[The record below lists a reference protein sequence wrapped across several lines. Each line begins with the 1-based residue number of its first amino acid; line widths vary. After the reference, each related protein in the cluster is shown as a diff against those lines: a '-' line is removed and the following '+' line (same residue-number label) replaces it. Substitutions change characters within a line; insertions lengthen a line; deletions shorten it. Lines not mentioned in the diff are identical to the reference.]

1 MGRERGVFCGFLI
14 AAHIAAGCSHAPMM
28 QEEVLCRISVDECGF
43 AVKSSDPDEEQISDV
58 SIMIFDERGDA
69 EECIWLRNGETVAEV
84 PLVLG
89 KTYSFRACANFG
101 YRTFADH
108 ISELDEMTFYMAYP
122 DEYSKGMPMYASV
135 DGIRIGEDASVNLMM
150 KRLMAKISLRMD
162 RRKLSEGV
170 EMNIVGV
177 RIGNCPKSVKV
188 FGSSSVSS
196 HDQCFGIGFSRNDA
210 QTAVLNTLGPDDL
223 SGVVSLYMLENM
235 QGDITEP
242 IDEDSEKVFGA
253 QDHRKDVC
261 SYIEMDIEYLS
272 HEKYSE
278 SPLIYRFYLGDSRT
292 NLDVERNCHYRITVC
307 PEDDGLN
314 GDGWR
319 VDKSGIY
326 DLGPTYFKS
335 YPTPYIRGKIGDKV
349 HIGCIFS
356 PSDTPFD
363 VGESYMMDDKK
374 TGIYDYEIDPDGHGA
389 VLTLTGPGRGWI
401 YMEAGEPINDGA
413 LFMIEVDLPSA
424 DQPLQTPDMYDAY
437 HPFRPYP
444 GR

>member
-1 MGRERGVFCGFLI
+1 MGRERGIFRSVLTAMLI
-14 AAHIAAGCSHAPMM
+14 VAGCNGMETE
-28 QEEVLCRISVDECGF
+28 QRKEVMCRISFDGIGYS
-43 AVKSSDPDEEQISDV
+43 VKALDPDESMISDV
-58 SIMIFDERGDA
+58 SIMIFDERGEA
-69 EECIWLRNGETVAEV
+69 EECLWLRNGETSAEI

-108 ISELDEMTFYMAYP
+108 ISELDETVFYMAYP
-122 DEYSKGMPMYASV
+122 DEYSKGMPMYASA
-135 DGIRIGEDASVNLMM
+135 DGIRIGDDATVHL
-150 KRLMAKISLRMD
+150 KLERLMARISLRMD

-170 EMNIVGV
+170 EMNVIGV
-177 RIGNCPKSVKV
+177 RIGNCPRSVKV
-188 FGSSSVSS
+188 FGESSVSS

-223 SGVVSLYMLENM
+223 SGVVSLYMLENI
-235 QGDITEP
+235 QGDIKEP
-242 IDEDSEKVFGA
+242 IDEDSEKVFGE

-272 HEKYSE
+272 HEKYSQ
-278 SPLIYRFYLGDSRT
+278 SPLVYRFYLGDSRT

-307 PEDDGLN
+307 PENDGLK

-356 PSDTPFD
+356 PAHTPFD
-363 VGESYMMDDKK
+363 VGESYMKDDKE

-401 YMEAGEPINDGA
+401 YMEAGEPVNDGA
-413 LFMIEVDLPSA
+413 LFVIEVDLPA
-424 DQPLQTPDMYDAY
+424 DTWQYEIPCSS
-437 HPFRPYP
+437 
-444 GR
+444 

>member
-1 MGRERGVFCGFLI
+1 MGRERGILCSFLS
-14 AAHIAAGCSHAPMM
+14 AALMTAGCVHADAP
-28 QEEVLCRISVDECGF
+28 EEKEVLCRISVDDCNY
-43 AVKSSDPDEEQISDV
+43 AVKAIDPDEQLISDV
-58 SIMIFDERGDA
+58 SIMIFDERGEA
-69 EECIWLRNGETVAEV
+69 EECLWLQNGETSVEI

-101 YRTFADH
+101 YRTYADH
-108 ISELDEMTFYMAYP
+108 ISELDETVFYMAYP
-122 DEYSKGMPMYASV
+122 DEYSKGMPMYASA
-135 DGIRIGEDASVNLMM
+135 DGIRIGEDATVNLKM

-162 RRKLSEGV
+162 RRKLSKGV
-170 EMNIVGV
+170 EMNVIGV
-177 RIGNCPKSVKV
+177 RIGNCPKSVRV
-188 FGSSSVSS
+188 FGPSSVSS
-196 HDQCFGIGFSRNDA
+196 HDQCFGMGFSRNDA
-210 QTAVLNTLGPDDL
+210 QIAVLNALTHDNL
-223 SGVVSLYMLENM
+223 SGAVTLYMLENM
-235 QGDITEP
+235 QGDMTEQP
-242 IDEDSEKVFGA
+242 ESDADKVFDE

-272 HEKYSE
+272 HDKYSE

-335 YPTPYIRGKIGDKV
+335 YPDPYIRGKIGDKV

-356 PSDTPFD
+356 PPNTPFD
-363 VGESYMMDDKK
+363 VGESYMKDDKE
-374 TGIYDYEIDPDGHGA
+374 TGIYDYEIDPDGRGA

-401 YMEAGEPINDGA
+401 YMEAGEPVNDGA
-413 LFMIEVDLPSA
+413 LFVIEVDLPT
-424 DQPLQTPDMYDAY
+424 DTRQYETPCTS
-437 HPFRPYP
+437 
-444 GR
+444 

>member
-1 MGRERGVFCGFLI
+1 MGRKRGIFCSILSYALI
-14 AAHIAAGCSHAPMM
+14 TAGCTLAEAP
-28 QEEVLCRISVDECGF
+28 QAQEVLCRISVDDCGL
-43 AVKSSDPDEEQISDV
+43 AVKSSDPDEELISDV
-58 SIMIFDERGDA
+58 SIMIFDEHGDS
-69 EECIWLRNGETVAEV
+69 EECLWLQNGENVAEV

-101 YRTFADH
+101 YRTIADH

-135 DGIRIGEDASVNLMM
+135 DGIRIGEDASVNL
-150 KRLMAKISLRMD
+150 KLRRLMAKISLRMD
-162 RRKLSEGV
+162 RRKLSDGV
-170 EMNIVGV
+170 EMNVVGV

-188 FGSSSVSS
+188 FGSSSISS

-223 SGVVSLYMLENM
+223 SGIVSLYMLENM
-235 QGDITEP
+235 QGDVTEALGA
-242 IDEDSEKVFGA
+242 DSEKVFGE

-272 HEKYSE
+272 HEKYSK
-278 SPLIYRFYLGDSRT
+278 SPLVYRFYLGNSRT

-326 DLGPTYFKS
+326 DLGPTHFKS

-356 PSDTPFD
+356 P
-363 VGESYMMDDKK
+363 
-374 TGIYDYEIDPDGHGA
+374 
-389 VLTLTGPGRGWI
+389 
-401 YMEAGEPINDGA
+401 
-413 LFMIEVDLPSA
+413 
-424 DQPLQTPDMYDAY
+424 
-437 HPFRPYP
+437 
-444 GR
+444 

>member
-1 MGRERGVFCGFLI
+1 MGRERGILRSLLITALI
-14 AAHIAAGCSHAPMM
+14 AVGCARIGTP
-28 QEEVLCRISVDECGF
+28 EEKEVMCRISVEDIGY
-43 AVKSSDPDEEQISDV
+43 AVKAMDPDENMISDV
-58 SIMIFDERGDA
+58 SIMIFDERGEA
-69 EECIWLRNGETVAEV
+69 EECLWLPNGETSTEI

-108 ISELDEMTFYMAYP
+108 ISELDETVFYMAYP
-122 DEYSKGMPMYASV
+122 DEYSKGMPMYACA
-135 DGIRIGEDASVNLMM
+135 DGIRIGDDASVSLKM

-162 RRKLSEGV
+162 RRKLSDGV
-170 EMNIVGV
+170 EMNVVGV

-188 FGSSSVSS
+188 FGTNAVSN

-210 QTAVLNTLGPDDL
+210 QTAVLNTLTKDDL
-223 SGVVSLYMLENM
+223 SGTVSLYMLENM
-235 QGDITEP
+235 QGDMPESP
-242 IDEDSEKVFGA
+242 ASDSEKVFDE
-253 QDHRKDVC
+253 QDHRRDVC

-272 HEKYSE
+272 YEKYSE
-278 SPLIYRFYLGDSRT
+278 SPLVYRFYLGDSRT

-319 VDKSGIY
+319 VDKSGLT

-335 YPTPYIRGKIGDKV
+335 YPTPYIRGKIGDKI

-356 PSDTPFD
+356 PANTPFD
-363 VGESYMMDDKK
+363 VGEDYMKDDQK

-413 LFMIEVDLPSA
+413 LFMIEVDLPT
-424 DQPLQTPDMYDAY
+424 DT
-437 HPFRPYP
+437 
-444 GR
+444 

>member
-1 MGRERGVFCGFLI
+1 MGRERGILRCLLI
-14 AAHIAAGCSHAPMM
+14 TTLVTAGCVRMGTP
-28 QEEVLCRISVDECGF
+28 EEKEVMCRISIEDIGY
-43 AVKSSDPDEEQISDV
+43 AVKAMDPDEDMISDV
-58 SIMIFDERGDA
+58 SIMIFDERGEA
-69 EECIWLRNGETVAEV
+69 EECLWLPNGETSTEI

-108 ISELDEMTFYMAYP
+108 ISELDETVFYMAYP
-122 DEYSKGMPMYASV
+122 DEYSKGMPMYACA
-135 DGIRIGEDASVNLMM
+135 DGIRIGDDASVSLKM

-162 RRKLSEGV
+162 RRKLSDGV
-170 EMNIVGV
+170 EMNVVGV

-188 FGSSSVSS
+188 FGTNAVSN

-210 QTAVLNTLGPDDL
+210 QTAVLNTLTKDDL
-223 SGVVSLYMLENM
+223 SGTVSLYMLENM
-235 QGDITEP
+235 QGDMPESP
-242 IDEDSEKVFGA
+242 ASDSEKVFDE
-253 QDHRKDVC
+253 QDHRRNVC

-272 HEKYSE
+272 YEKYSE
-278 SPLIYRFYLGDSRT
+278 SPLVYRFYLGDSRT

-319 VDKSGIY
+319 VDKSGLT

-335 YPTPYIRGKIGDKV
+335 YPTPYIRGKIGDKI

-356 PSDTPFD
+356 PPNTPFD
-363 VGESYMMDDKK
+363 VGEDYMKDDQK

-413 LFMIEVDLPSA
+413 LFMIEVDLPT
-424 DQPLQTPDMYDAY
+424 DT
-437 HPFRPYP
+437 
-444 GR
+444 

>member
-1 MGRERGVFCGFLI
+1 MGRERGILRSLLITALI
-14 AAHIAAGCSHAPMM
+14 AVGCARIGTP
-28 QEEVLCRISVDECGF
+28 EEKEVMCRISVEDIGY
-43 AVKSSDPDEEQISDV
+43 AVKAMDPDENMISDV
-58 SIMIFDERGDA
+58 SIMIFDERGEA
-69 EECIWLRNGETVAEV
+69 EECLWLPNGETSTEI

-108 ISELDEMTFYMAYP
+108 ISELDETVFYMAYP
-122 DEYSKGMPMYASV
+122 DEYSKGMPMYACA
-135 DGIRIGEDASVNLMM
+135 DGIRIGNDASVSLKM

-162 RRKLSEGV
+162 RRKLSDGV
-170 EMNIVGV
+170 EMNVVGV

-188 FGSSSVSS
+188 FGTNAVSN

-210 QTAVLNTLGPDDL
+210 QTAVLNTLTKDDL
-223 SGVVSLYMLENM
+223 SGTVSLYMLENM
-235 QGDITEP
+235 QGDMPESLAS
-242 IDEDSEKVFGA
+242 DSEKVFDE
-253 QDHRKDVC
+253 QDHRRDVC

-272 HEKYSE
+272 YEKYSE
-278 SPLIYRFYLGDSRT
+278 SPLVYRFYLGDSRT

-319 VDKSGIY
+319 VDKSGLT

-349 HIGCIFS
+349 HIGCILS
-356 PSDTPFD
+356 PPNTPFD
-363 VGESYMMDDKK
+363 VGESYMKDDKE

-413 LFMIEVDLPSA
+413 LFMIEVDLPT
-424 DQPLQTPDMYDAY
+424 DT
-437 HPFRPYP
+437 
-444 GR
+444 

>member
-1 MGRERGVFCGFLI
+1 MGRERGILRCLLI
-14 AAHIAAGCSHAPMM
+14 TTLVTAGCVRMGTP
-28 QEEVLCRISVDECGF
+28 EEKEVMCRISIEDIGY
-43 AVKSSDPDEEQISDV
+43 AVKAMDPDEDMISDV
-58 SIMIFDERGDA
+58 SIMIFDERGEA
-69 EECIWLRNGETVAEV
+69 EECLWLPNGETSTEI

-108 ISELDEMTFYMAYP
+108 ISELDETVFYMAYP
-122 DEYSKGMPMYASV
+122 DEYSKGMPMYACA
-135 DGIRIGEDASVNLMM
+135 DGIRIGDDASVSLKM

-162 RRKLSEGV
+162 RRKLSDGV
-170 EMNIVGV
+170 EMNVVGV

-188 FGSSSVSS
+188 FGTNAVSN

-210 QTAVLNTLGPDDL
+210 QTAVLNTLTKDDL
-223 SGVVSLYMLENM
+223 SGTVSLYMLENM
-235 QGDITEP
+235 QGDMPESP
-242 IDEDSEKVFGA
+242 ASDSEKVFDE
-253 QDHRKDVC
+253 QDHRRNVC

-272 HEKYSE
+272 YEKYSE
-278 SPLIYRFYLGDSRT
+278 SPLVYRFYLGDSRT

-319 VDKSGIY
+319 VDKSGLT

-335 YPTPYIRGKIGDKV
+335 YPTPYIRGKIGDKI

-356 PSDTPFD
+356 PANTPFD
-363 VGESYMMDDKK
+363 VGEDYMKDDQK

-413 LFMIEVDLPSA
+413 LFMIEVDLPT
-424 DQPLQTPDMYDAY
+424 DT
-437 HPFRPYP
+437 
-444 GR
+444 

>member
-1 MGRERGVFCGFLI
+1 MGRERGIFRSVLTAMLI
-14 AAHIAAGCSHAPMM
+14 VAGCNGMETE
-28 QEEVLCRISVDECGF
+28 QRKEVMCRISFDGIGYS
-43 AVKSSDPDEEQISDV
+43 VKALDPDDSMISDV
-58 SIMIFDERGDA
+58 SIMIFDERGEA
-69 EECIWLRNGETVAEV
+69 EECLWLRNGETSAEI

-101 YRTFADH
+101 YRTFANH
-108 ISELDEMTFYMAYP
+108 ISELDETVFYMAYP
-122 DEYSKGMPMYASV
+122 DEYSKGMPMYASA
-135 DGIRIGEDASVNLMM
+135 DGIRIGDDATVHL
-150 KRLMAKISLRMD
+150 KLERLMARISLRMD

-170 EMNIVGV
+170 EMNVIGV
-177 RIGNCPKSVKV
+177 RIGNCPRSVKV
-188 FGSSSVSS
+188 FGESSVSS

-210 QTAVLNTLGPDDL
+210 QTAVLNTLGPDNL
-223 SGVVSLYMLENM
+223 SGIVSLYMLENM
-235 QGDITEP
+235 QGEFTEP
-242 IDEDSEKVFGA
+242 VGSDSEKVFDEH
-253 QDHRKDVC
+253 DHRKEVS

-278 SPLIYRFYLGDSRT
+278 SPLVYRFYLGDSRT

-356 PSDTPFD
+356 PSNTPFD

-374 TGIYDYEIDPDGHGA
+374 TGIYDYQIDPDGHGA

-413 LFMIEVDLPSA
+413 LYVIEVDLPV
-424 DQPLQTPDMYDAY
+424 
-437 HPFRPYP
+437 
-444 GR
+444 

>member
-1 MGRERGVFCGFLI
+1 MGRERGILRSLLI
-14 AAHIAAGCSHAPMM
+14 TALITVGCARIGTP
-28 QEEVLCRISVDECGF
+28 EEKEVMCRISVEDIGY
-43 AVKSSDPDEEQISDV
+43 AVKAMDPDENMISDV
-58 SIMIFDERGDA
+58 SIMIFDERGEA
-69 EECIWLRNGETVAEV
+69 EECLWLPNGETSTEI

-108 ISELDEMTFYMAYP
+108 ISELDETVFYMAYP
-122 DEYSKGMPMYASV
+122 DEYSKGMPMYACA
-135 DGIRIGEDASVNLMM
+135 DGIRIGDDASVNLKM

-162 RRKLSEGV
+162 RRKLSDGV
-170 EMNIVGV
+170 EMNVVGV

-188 FGSSSVSS
+188 FGTNAVSS

-210 QTAVLNTLGPDDL
+210 QTAVLNTLTKDDL
-223 SGVVSLYMLENM
+223 SGTVSLYMLENM
-235 QGDITEP
+235 QGDMPESP
-242 IDEDSEKVFGA
+242 ASDSEKVFDE
-253 QDHRKDVC
+253 QDHRRDVC

-272 HEKYSE
+272 YEKYSE
-278 SPLIYRFYLGDSRT
+278 SPLVYRFYLGDSRT

-319 VDKSGIY
+319 VDKSGLT

-356 PSDTPFD
+356 PPNTPFD
-363 VGESYMMDDKK
+363 VGEDYMKDDQK

-413 LFMIEVDLPSA
+413 LFMIEVDLPT
-424 DQPLQTPDMYDAY
+424 DT
-437 HPFRPYP
+437 
-444 GR
+444 